1 MDNWFKQKH
10 HGLCGRGRL
19 ELFEPHRKAVGAV
32 RIDGRAGEDQPNVR
46 MCVDNGDHP
55 GPDFYLVEGIN
66 NPPPEGWVGL
76 VNISREYGC
85 FMLDNEKH

>member
-1 MDNWFKQKH
+1 MRRN
-10 HGLCGRGRL
+10 
-19 ELFEPHRKAVGAV
+19 
-32 RIDGRAGEDQPNVR
+32 
-46 MCVDNGDHP
+46 
-55 GPDFYLVEGIN
+55 YLVEGIN